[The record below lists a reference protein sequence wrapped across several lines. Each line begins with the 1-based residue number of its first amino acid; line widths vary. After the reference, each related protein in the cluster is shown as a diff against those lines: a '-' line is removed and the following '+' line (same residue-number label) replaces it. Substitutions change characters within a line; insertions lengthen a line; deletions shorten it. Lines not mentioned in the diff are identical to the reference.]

1 MQLSACIN
9 SYGKCRHRADLFKK
23 VSAYIHAKS
32 SKCTPNLH
40 RNWASKRAEY
50 SRFRCRKV
58 IQHCGK
64 LSSTSFSW
72 ADFWFY
78 WHYKTVPHKNNKGKI
93 YLFAKRSSSSEILKQ
108 FNLQSSVPWKTCPV
122 RREKNLSS
130 VLSLTQEALL
140 LLGCRSQREA
150 LSKPF
155 IHTGMFSQF
164 FSREARVGKK
174 KQCKHE
180 FSSCFR
186 SLGLTLVVTVIWE
199 QADAWVTNT
208 HLHGVGMSFLF
219 ETQGRQRGDSCG
231 TSKVAA
237 GIHVI
242 LTSKVTS
249 QPFYFTPT

>member
-1 MQLSACIN
+1 MVSAGTERT
-9 SYGKCRHRADLFKK
+9 SSKK
-23 VSAYIHAKS
+23 VSTYIHAKS
-32 SKCTPNLH
+32 SKCTPNLL

-78 WHYKTVPHKNNKGKI
+78 WHHKTVPHKNNKGKI

-108 FNLQSSVPWKTCPV
+108 FTLQSSVPWKTCPV

-155 IHTGMFSQF
+155 IHIGMFSQF

-174 KQCKHE
+174 KQCEHGNLLWALLLLQEPAPHTCCHDYLGTGWCMSYKHTSARCWDE
-180 FSSCFR
+180 FS
-186 SLGLTLVVTVIWE
+186 LW
-199 QADAWVTNT
+199 DAGKAERWQ
-208 HLHGVGMSFLF
+208 L
-219 ETQGRQRGDSCG
+219 RD
-231 TSKVAA
+231 
-237 GIHVI
+237 
-242 LTSKVTS
+242 
-249 QPFYFTPT
+249 